1 MKTKA
6 QKKENIDAL
15 AKALPGA
22 SITIFTTFARGGEQG
37 LSVAQLQELKRALRQ
52 ADGEY
57 VVAKKTLIDKAMQEL
72 KYDGID
78 VFGMDG
84 SMGLVLAHGDVYAI
98 AKQLYQFAKAN
109 PALKLFAAWTDGHA
123 MSQEQLIEMAT
134 LPSRDELIAR
144 LLGMLQYPVKSL
156 AIVLDQV
163 AKGKGAAAPAEAP
176 APAPVE
182 VAAEAPVAEPA
193 AEAAAPAEEVATS

>member
-176 APAPVE
+176 APVE
-182 VAAEAPVAEPA
+182 VAAEAPVAEPV

>member
-182 VAAEAPVAEPA
+182 VAAEAPVAEPV

>member
-22 SITIFTTFARGGEQG
+22 SITIFTTFARAGEPG
-37 LSVAQLQELKRALRQ
+37 LSVAQMQELKRSLRASGGQ
-52 ADGEY
+52 YLA
-57 VVAKKTLIDKAMQEL
+57 VKKTLVEKALQDA

-78 VFGMDG
+78 VFSMDG
-84 SMGLVLAHGDVYAI
+84 SMGLVLGSGDVYAV
-98 AKQLYQFAKAN
+98 AKTLYQFAKAN
-109 PALKLFAAWTDGHA
+109 PALRLFAAWTDGHA
-123 MSQEQLIEMAT
+123 LTKEELTDMAT

-156 AIVLDQV
+156 AIVLDQI
-163 AKGKGAAAPAEAP
+163 AKQKTA
-176 APAPVE
+176 
-182 VAAEAPVAEPA
+182 
-193 AEAAAPAEEVATS
+193 